1 MKERI
6 EALVNP
12 KMLEWARK
20 GIGYDIFG
28 AAKKIGIKPERLT
41 DWENGVKKP
50 TIKQAIRMAEVYKRP
65 LSVFYL
71 NEPPKD
77 FSIAMRDFRRIHD
90 SLPGTFSP
98 GLIWEKRQAEMR
110 RNIMIEL
117 AEDETEGVFP
127 YLNAIDINQSPEKAA
142 KPIRKLLQID
152 WETQK
157 KWDSVGKAFNG
168 WKEAIESL
176 NVLVF
181 HTRYQGITFEP
192 EEARGFSISNS
203 RYPVIVINHKD
214 SKAGSIFTLMHEF
227 IHLLLNE
234 GGVCDCLEFY
244 SGSISHERR
253 IEIFCNH
260 VAGSV
265 LIPGE
270 YLMAHQVV
278 KDHGRSPEWDQK
290 EIKKLSSDFY
300 TSDEAVVR
308 RLLINGLTTKKFY
321 EQKRQEYI
329 DRWNEIKRK
338 KKKEMEEEDFR
349 IPYHRLVLYRIGKPF
364 ARTVFRAYHDRVI
377 TLSDVS
383 DYIGEKVKHF
393 KDLES
398 AAFMNR

>member
-20 GIGYDIFG
+20 SIGYDIFG
-28 AAKKIGIKPERLT
+28 AAKKIGIKKPRLL

-50 TIKQAIRMAEVYKRP
+50 TVKQAIKMAEVYKRP
-65 LSVFYL
+65 LSAFYL

-77 FSIAMRDFRRIHD
+77 FTIAMRDFRRIHD
-90 SLPGTFSP
+90 RLPGTFSP

-117 AEDETEGVFP
+117 AEDETEGLFR
-127 YLNAIDINQSPEKAA
+127 YLNVIDINQSPGSVSKR
-142 KPIRKLLQID
+142 IRELLEID

-157 KWDSVGKAFNG
+157 KWHSIGKAFNG
-168 WKEAIESL
+168 WKEAIERF

-181 HTRYQGITFEP
+181 FTRPQGVTFEP

-203 RYPVIVINHKD
+203 RYPAIVINHKD
-214 SKAGSIFTLMHEF
+214 SKAGRIFTLMHEF
-227 IHLLLNE
+227 VHLLLNE
-234 GGVCDCLEFY
+234 GGVCDCQEFY
-244 SGSISHERR
+244 SGSMSNERR

-270 YLMAHQVV
+270 YLKAHQVV
-278 KDHGRSPEWDQK
+278 REHGRNPEWNQK
-290 EIKKLSSDFY
+290 EIEKLSGDFS
-300 TSDEAVVR
+300 TSEEVVVR
-308 RLLINGLTTKKFY
+308 RLLINGLTNQKFY
-321 EQKRQEYI
+321 ERKRQEYI
-329 DRWNEIKRK
+329 DRWGEMNRK
-338 KKKEMEEEDFR
+338 KREEPEDIR
-349 IPYHRLVLYRIGKPF
+349 IPYHRRVLYRIGKPF
-364 ARTVFRAYHDRVI
+364 ARTVFRAYHDRLI

-383 DYIGEKVKHF
+383 DYIGEKVTHF
-393 KDLES
+393 KNLES
-398 AAFMNR
+398 AVFMNR